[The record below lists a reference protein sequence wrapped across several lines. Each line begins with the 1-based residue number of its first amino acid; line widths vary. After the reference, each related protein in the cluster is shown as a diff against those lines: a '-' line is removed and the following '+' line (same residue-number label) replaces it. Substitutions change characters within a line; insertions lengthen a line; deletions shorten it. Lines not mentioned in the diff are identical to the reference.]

1 MSDLGLTAENVRLA
15 LLFLQASL
23 RYHPNGLIPT
33 RFLVAFC
40 PVTGGAALAGEM
52 AGKFRQQGGVQIGHR
67 HRQAQID
74 QRCDAVVAN
83 AAGHDAGKM
92 A

>member
-23 RYHPNGLIPT
+23 RYRPNGLIPT

-40 PVTGGAALAGEM
+40 PVMGGAALAGEM
-52 AGKFRQQGGVQIGHR
+52 AGKFRQQGGVQIGQ
-67 HRQAQID
+67 RQLHGGAHALFVD
-74 QRCDAVVAN
+74 EAHVK
-83 AAGHDAGKM
+83 HL
-92 A
+92 